1 MSEPISGDD
10 QWRGSIL
17 VWPIKNHPTGDEA
30 SASSYNT
37 SFLNEGEAPV
47 RSGAQ
52 ALSQNYASAFKP
64 QSVLLLPYAKG
75 AGLEMISTV
84 TEDLPQLAKAL
95 LTHTARSYINSKNE
109 GALVNS
115 WHPVA
120 QIFNAS
126 VVAKKGF
133 VEPVGEAARAIAQ
146 NPTEA
151 ARSVAQSVSGS
162 AADYY
167 ADLTRLTHDE
177 ASSMRLG
184 VATFGILGGG
194 KDLLKGL
201 TTWLRKSASSR
212 GIHQGGADAQ
222 ALKTFA
228 PLTPNQIARQIQHSS
243 KIGSDGSPLFEF
255 NYWPQL
261 TARDGNTTR
270 IIKSEEHHGFS
281 AVYSQNKKALAIGM
295 NETADPKW
303 SAIVGDPHK
312 MTSALM
318 QALQRRPVTTIEVY
332 LDPLE
337 RTSRLGPGASRE
349 AMAINHGAIQALKE
363 AGYTLTGVGPNPK
376 MAGDVVVMT
385 AK

>member
-1 MSEPISGDD
+1 M
-10 QWRGSIL
+10 
-17 VWPIKNHPTGDEA
+17 VWPIRNHPTGGEV

-37 SFLNEGEAPV
+37 SSLDEGRVVP
-47 RSGAQ
+47 SPTGAQ
-52 ALSQNYASAFKP
+52 TLVQNHAAAFKP
-64 QSVLLLPYAKG
+64 QPVMLLPYAKG
-75 AGLEMISTV
+75 VGLEMINTV

-95 LTHTARSYINSKNE
+95 LTHTARSYVASKNE

-120 QIFNAS
+120 QLFNAA

-133 VEPVGEAARAIAQ
+133 VEPVGEAARVIAQ

-167 ADLTRLTHDE
+167 ADLARLTHDE

-201 TTWLRKSASSR
+201 TTWLKKSANSR

-228 PLTPNQIARQIQHSS
+228 PLTPRQIARQIQHSS
-243 KIGSDGSPLFEF
+243 RTGSDGSPLVEF

-261 TARDGNTTR
+261 HT
-270 IIKSEEHHGFS
+270 HH
-281 AVYSQNKKALAIGM
+281 QK
-295 NETADPKW
+295 
-303 SAIVGDPHK
+303 
-312 MTSALM
+312 
-318 QALQRRPVTTIEVY
+318 
-332 LDPLE
+332 
-337 RTSRLGPGASRE
+337 
-349 AMAINHGAIQALKE
+349 
-363 AGYTLTGVGPNPK
+363 
-376 MAGDVVVMT
+376 
-385 AK
+385 